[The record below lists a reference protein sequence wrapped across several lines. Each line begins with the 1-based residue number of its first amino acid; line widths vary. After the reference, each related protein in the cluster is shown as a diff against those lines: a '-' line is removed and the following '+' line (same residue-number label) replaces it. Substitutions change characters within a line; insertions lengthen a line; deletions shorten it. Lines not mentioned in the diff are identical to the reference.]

1 MRGRIALGVGV
12 LGCVFLVAGAPRL
25 AAQTGAPS
33 ESDIGRA
40 LRPAPHGL
48 GEHQGL
54 PTLGTAPRPRE
65 SPNVRNTATA
75 PPPAGSSVRTR
86 RHRANAG
93 AATASPAPASA
104 QPAPSVTFNTIQFAF
119 NSARLTPGSTETLR
133 NLGNAL
139 NHELA
144 DQKSFLIEG
153 HTDASGGLQYNMV
166 LSRRRADA
174 VKDYL
179 VQDSGVAPSRLQTV
193 GKGPT
198 EPVKGS
204 DPYAAEN
211 RRVVV
216 INLGG

>member
-1 MRGRIALGVGV
+1 MKRLIALSAGL
-12 LGCVFLVAGAPRL
+12 LGCLVLVAGASRL

-40 LRPAPHGL
+40 LRPAPQGL

-54 PTLGTAPRPRE
+54 PTLGTAPRPQE
-65 SPNVRNTATA
+65 SPNVHSTSTGASLAR
-75 PPPAGSSVRTR
+75 PSVRPR
-86 RHRANAG
+86 RHRPGPG
-93 AATASPAPASA
+93 AATASQAPSGT
-104 QPAPSVTFNTIQFAF
+104 QPAPSVTFNTIEFAF
-119 NSARLTPGSTETLR
+119 NSAQLTPGSTETLR

-179 VQDSGVAPSRLQTV
+179 VQDTGVAPARLQTI

-198 EPVKGS
+198 EPITGR
-204 DPYAAEN
+204 DPYAPEN